1 MDLII
6 KSCESW
12 HCHNKPVFG
21 YTFRTTCGKVF
32 VADPTNT
39 GAYMMSGKRFSNI
52 KECENYIK
60 KEINND

>member
-1 MDLII
+1 MTI

-12 HCHNKPVFG
+12 HCYNKPVFG

-32 VADPTNT
+32 VADPSNT
-39 GAYMMSGKRFSNI
+39 GKYRMAGEWFSNI

-60 KEINND
+60 ELKNE